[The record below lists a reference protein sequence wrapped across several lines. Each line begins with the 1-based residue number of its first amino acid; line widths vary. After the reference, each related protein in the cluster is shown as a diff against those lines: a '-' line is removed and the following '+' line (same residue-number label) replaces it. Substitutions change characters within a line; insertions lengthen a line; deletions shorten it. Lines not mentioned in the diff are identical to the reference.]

1 MGKTRDTGFLTN
13 GLWQDASNNIGIGAA
28 ASGSYKLQVTGT
40 SNFTSTIN
48 GAGVSLSDTLN
59 GTTANF
65 TSSVTGN
72 FFIASPVATSAQSG
86 GLRLNSQVAINARNA
101 ANSADI
107 TLITTNSSD
116 GVAIRNGALTIAST
130 GAATFSSSVTAAS
143 MVVDQGGL
151 NIKGTGSTAQPAML
165 RLSNA
170 SDGGYYWNIWRDNTT
185 GYLNFGGA
193 TGGSLSTFFTIKD
206 VTGYVGIGA
215 TPTEVFEVKHPSN
228 DGGAKKYVF
237 KGYDSTGNING
248 IALRVYDTAGG
259 VSFAD
264 VGADYYGTGSDTNL
278 TFSTRSGGGALTER
292 MRITSGG
299 YIASVGRGAS
309 DAETSTL
316 LSSLSASTS
325 LFPVPTTNFILQYWK
340 GSNSTNYK
348 LVTSGSS
355 YFTGQ
360 HGNNP
365 IDMDLKNNIEK
376 YVGLIVSS
384 ADEGYY
390 SVNPMTE
397 EVITGKDAITISE
410 SLPRI
415 KLTEIDKDKA
425 VWGVVTN
432 VKNDNYN
439 TDGTFDYDNNT
450 EWGDRLGNTVIRVNG
465 VGEGA
470 IWVTNINGNIDNGDY
485 ICSSIIAGYGRKQDD
500 DILHNYSV
508 AKATMSCTFDLNND
522 NKYLCE
528 EFEFNGQIYK
538 KSFIGCTYHCS

>member
-1 MGKTRDTGFLTN
+1 MGQNRELSRFPNAITVLDN
-13 GLWQDASNNIGIGAA
+13 GNVGIGTT
-28 ASGSYKLQVTGT
+28 SFSEGTQPTGT
-40 SNFTSTIN
+40 ISIIPN
-48 GAGVSLSDTLN
+48 
-59 GTTANF
+59 
-65 TSSVTGN
+65 SSVSSGPLIQFAGN
-72 FFIASPVATSAQSG
+72 GRIRPASIGDRLSIDGAA
-86 GLRLNSQVAINARNA
+86 LYLNS
-101 ANSADI
+101 
-107 TLITTNSSD
+107 
-116 GVAIRNGALTIAST
+116 
-130 GAATFSSSVTAAS
+130 TFS
-143 MVVDQGGL
+143 G
-151 NIKGTGSTAQPAML
+151 NIIM
-165 RLSNA
+165 
-170 SDGGYYWNIWRDNTT
+170 
-185 GYLNFGGA
+185 A
-193 TGGSLSTFFTIKD
+193 TGG
-206 VTGYVGIGA
+206 GNVGIG
-215 TPTEVFEVKHPSN
+215 TNIPSEILEVKHPSN
-228 DGGAKKYVF
+228 NGGAKKYVF